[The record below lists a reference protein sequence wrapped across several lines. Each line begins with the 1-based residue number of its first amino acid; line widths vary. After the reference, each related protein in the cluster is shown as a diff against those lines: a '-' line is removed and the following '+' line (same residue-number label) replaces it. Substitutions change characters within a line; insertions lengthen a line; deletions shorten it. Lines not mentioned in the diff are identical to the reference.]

1 MMKFSRQ
8 QIPSIVIRKDV
19 DMKFIATHIARQL
32 FFLVAVVAAPATN
45 SFQHKNLVAW
55 AAAAILKTT
64 ALITIL

>member
-1 MMKFSRQ
+1 
-8 QIPSIVIRKDV
+8 
-19 DMKFIATHIARQL
+19 MKFIATHIARQL